1 MPKVGISVESCV
13 LTKWHKKKGDSVKK
27 GDVLFT
33 YETDKSTIDF
43 ESEAEGKILEVFF
56 EAGAD
61 VPVMLNVCVIGKEG
75 EAIEEFKPAPNAA
88 CHGDTVP
95 DPACRE
101 TCPHDPAAARAPQ
114 AGEALSGGQR
124 VVTPSSAELK
134 ISPRAKVLA
143 QKTGVDI
150 SYAVPTGAE
159 GRIVE
164 RDIAA
169 LADRFTPAAG
179 FSANAAEGTGIGG
192 KVRAA
197 DNDTAV
203 RQHSQFSILNSQLNN
218 APEFYEEKAANI
230 RKVIAKA
237 MQESLS
243 SMAQLT
249 LNASFDAANILAF
262 RAMVKEKGK
271 DLGLPNIT
279 LNDIVLFAVSR
290 VLTRHKYVKA
300 NFSGDA
306 YKIFNTANIGIAVDT
321 EKGLLVPTLFN
332 ADKKSLSEISKEAKV
347 LAEAAQKG
355 SISPDKLKGGSFTVT
370 NLGALGVES
379 FTPVINPPQT
389 AILGV
394 CNITERVKAENGQL
408 KTYQAMG
415 LSLTFDHRAF
425 DGAPAAR
432 FLQDLC
438 KTLESFTLL
447 LI

>member
-1 MPKVGISVESCV
+1 MANAVQMPKVGISVESCV
-13 LTKWHKKKGDSVKK
+13 LTKWHKKKGDGVKK

-43 ESEAEGKILEVFF
+43 EAEAEGKLLEVFF
-56 EAGAD
+56 EEGAD
-61 VPVMLNVCVIGKEG
+61 VPVMLNVCVIGKDG
-75 EAIEEFKPAPNAA
+75 EKIEEFKPAPNAA

-95 DPACRE
+95 GPACRE
-101 TCPHDPAAARAPQ
+101 ICPHDPVSPQ
-114 AGEALSGGQR
+114 GGEALSGGQQ
-124 VVTPSSAELK
+124 VVTPSPTEIK
-134 ISPRAKVLA
+134 ISPRAKALA

-164 RDIAA
+164 KDIAA
-169 LADRFTPAAG
+169 LADKFTPAAG
-179 FSANAAEGTGIGG
+179 FSANTANGTGIGG
-192 KVRAA
+192 KVRTA
-197 DNDTAV
+197 DDDTAV
-203 RQHSQFSILNSQLNN
+203 RQHSQLNN
-218 APEFYEEKAANI
+218 GSEFYEEKATNI

-237 MQESLS
+237 MHESLS
-243 SMAQLT
+243 TMAQLT
-249 LNASFDAANILAF
+249 LNASFDATNILAF

-271 DLGLPNIT
+271 ELGLPNIT

-290 VLTRHKYVKA
+290 VLTRHKYVNA

-306 YKIFNTANIGIAVDT
+306 YKFFNTANIGIAVDT

-332 ADKKSLSEISKEAKV
+332 ADKKSLSEISKEAKA

-355 SISPDKLKGGSFTVT
+355 NIGPDKLKGGSFTVT

-394 CNITERVKAENGQL
+394 CNLTDRVKAENGQL
-408 KTYQAMG
+408 KAYQAMG
-415 LSLTFDHRAF
+415 LSLTFDHRAL